1 MTRAQTRLDH
11 PCNNTWGTLHLEQSV
26 SMEVDSEREWRQ
38 LDLMTDRLARFR
50 KGELGIGPVIAD
62 LEALLGELQS
72 VDESWTER
80 FVEAWGD
87 LEIPYA
93 VALDRRQPIPTIADD
108 TVAEGVAEL
117 ERLVA
122 EARAALGQ

>member
-1 MTRAQTRLDH
+1 
-11 PCNNTWGTLHLEQSV
+11 
-26 SMEVDSEREWRQ
+26 MEVDSEREWRQ